1 MLEKTVV
8 RIWEKMV
15 DKHVRRISYLEE
27 NIKSLY
33 SLVWGQC
40 SDVVRQKVEAN
51 KDFEGMADS
60 GDGIKLLITLKGISF
75 HFQSQRHLS
84 HAIHEALKRYYNCS
98 QGRYATAQAYMEHF
112 QNVLEVVTTSGGS
125 IAGHKGVEDELIAKL
140 PGGVTRESITPEQL
154 KKVKDDTIAMSTAMA
169 FLLGCDRSRYGKLIE
184 DLENDYLQGRNNYP
198 TTVVAAYNLLTNW
211 KQENRAG

>member
-1 MLEKTVV
+1 MTPPDDHADDAGKTVV

-15 DKHVRRISYLEE
+15 DEHVRRISYLEE

-75 HFQSQRHLS
+75 HFPKPEAPVSCDPRSSQ
-84 HAIHEALKRYYNCS
+84 AL
-98 QGRYATAQAYMEHF
+98 
-112 QNVLEVVTTSGGS
+112 L
-125 IAGHKGVEDELIAKL
+125 
-140 PGGVTRESITPEQL
+140 
-154 KKVKDDTIAMSTAMA
+154 
-169 FLLGCDRSRYGKLIE
+169 
-184 DLENDYLQGRNNYP
+184 
-198 TTVVAAYNLLTNW
+198 
-211 KQENRAG
+211 